1 MKIICIGRNYVA
13 HVLELKNEIPSS
25 PVIFLKPKTALVH
38 QSYPVHYPEFT
49 DDLQYEAE
57 VVLRICKNGKNIA
70 ERHARNYYD
79 KWTIGIDFTAR
90 DLQTKL
96 KKQGL
101 PWEMAKAFDGSCVVG
116 DFVDIPKDT
125 KNVPFELYQNEE
137 KVQSGNTDNMI
148 FSFDKIVSFV
158 SKYFTL
164 QMGDLVFTGTP
175 EGVGPVLPY
184 DELVGKLNGAELLKV
199 TII

>member
-116 DFVDIPKDT
+116 DFVDIPKDM

-137 KVQSGNTDNMI
+137 KVQSGKTHNMI

>member
-116 DFVDIPKDT
+116 DFVDIPKDM